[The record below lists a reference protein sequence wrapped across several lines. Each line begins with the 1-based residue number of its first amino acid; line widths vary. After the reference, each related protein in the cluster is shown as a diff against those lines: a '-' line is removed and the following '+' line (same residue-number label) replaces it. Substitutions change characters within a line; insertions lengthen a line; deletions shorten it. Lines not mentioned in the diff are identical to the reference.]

1 MRNLKI
7 RKNISL
13 EDFILKKGQERAQ
26 KLFGGNFSI
35 YLAYLIQQDCNGL
48 DKEVV
53 VTKNEEQEEV
63 EKLDEEVSES
73 MNDILEM

>member
-1 MRNLKI
+1 MKI

-26 KLFGGNFSI
+26 KLFVGNFSI

-53 VTKNEEQEEV
+53 VTKNEEQEV

>member
-1 MRNLKI
+1 MKI

-63 EKLDEEVSES
+63 EKLDKEVSES

>member
-1 MRNLKI
+1 MKI

-53 VTKNEEQEEV
+53 VRKNEEQEEV

>member
-1 MRNLKI
+1 MKV

-35 YLAYLIQQDCNGL
+35 YLAYLIQQDCNAL
-48 DKEVV
+48 EKEVV
-53 VTKNEEQEEV
+53 VTKNEDKI
-63 EKLDEEVSES
+63 EKLDVEVSDS
-73 MNDILEM
+73 VDNILNLK

>member
-53 VTKNEEQEEV
+53 VRKNEEQEEV

>member
-1 MRNLKI
+1 MKI

-53 VTKNEEQEEV
+53 ITKNEEQEEV

>member
-1 MRNLKI
+1 MKI

-26 KLFGGNFSI
+26 NLFGGNFSI

-48 DKEVV
+48 DKEAV